1 MAIIK
6 FDNSY
11 DLIHYLCK
19 QEVLGE
25 VAIEYSQLTST
36 MLEASRFNFSY
47 PALEKHL
54 DNIAWDIIEYSGA
67 IASSIQVKFY
77 DDKQDYNYTIEGTE
91 DDFDS
96 IDEDFQNLLQ
106 SVLGPDAFAIITLEG
121 SDYNLESSQ
130 IRRWKFFKPTPD
142 GEKILNLAQEEEKK
156 ILLGIFSILQGK
168 DSVIECLEEFEF
180 RVDADTVNL
189 IEKGA
194 LIANNVLSLKDDASF
209 ELDTDQLKK
218 R

>member
-25 VAIEYSQLTST
+25 VEIEYTQLRSS
-36 MLEASRFNFSY
+36 MLEASSFNFEY
-47 PALEKHL
+47 PALEDHL
-54 DNIAWDIIEYSGA
+54 DTIAWNIIEHNGVV
-67 IASSIQVKFY
+67 ASSIQVNFY
-77 DDKQDYNYTIEGTE
+77 YDEQDYNYTIEGTE

-96 IDEDFQNLLQ
+96 IDEDFQNLLE
-106 SVLGPDAFAIITLEG
+106 SVLGGDAFAIITLKG
-121 SDYNLESSQ
+121 TNYKPESTQ
-130 IRRWKFFKPTPD
+130 IKRWKFFKATPD
-142 GEKILNLAQEEEKK
+142 GKKTLNLTQEDEKK
-156 ILLGIFSILQGK
+156 ILLGIFSIMQGK
-168 DSVIECLEEFEF
+168 DSVIECIEEFEF
-180 RVDADTVNL
+180 TVDDNRVNL
-189 IEKGA
+189 NEKGA
-194 LIANNVLSLKDDASF
+194 LIANDVLSLKDNASF